1 MRLVDLTHSTIRDIK
16 AEDIVP
22 VVVRSTESIH
32 RIPLDDLVT
41 LATVVDLTDRSDES
55 EVGYSD
61 IAKTG
66 VSDIAGCI
74 LRTDWCDHY
83 ISGMRTDPPLL
94 TIEAASYLLQGGVR
108 TIAADFP
115 ISSDAADMLLHN
127 NCVLIHCV
135 SNISELK
142 KSIVRL
148 VALPL
153 KYEETYSAEARVIA
167 IED

>member
-1 MRLVDLTHSTIRDIK
+1 MRLVDLTHSTMRDIK
-16 AEDIVP
+16 SEDVIP

-32 RIPLDDLVT
+32 RISLDDLVT
-41 LATVVDLTDRSDES
+41 LATVVDLAGRMDES
-55 EVGYSD
+55 EVRHSD

-66 VSDIAGCI
+66 VSDIRGCI
-74 LRTDWCDHY
+74 LRTDWCDNY
-83 ISGMRTDPPLL
+83 LSGLRAQPPILSV
-94 TIEAASYLLQGGVR
+94 EAASYLLQGGVR

-115 ISSDAADMLLHN
+115 ITSDAADLLLHN
-127 NCVLIHCV
+127 NCVLVHCL

-142 KSIVRL
+142 KSVVRL

-167 IED
+167 MEG